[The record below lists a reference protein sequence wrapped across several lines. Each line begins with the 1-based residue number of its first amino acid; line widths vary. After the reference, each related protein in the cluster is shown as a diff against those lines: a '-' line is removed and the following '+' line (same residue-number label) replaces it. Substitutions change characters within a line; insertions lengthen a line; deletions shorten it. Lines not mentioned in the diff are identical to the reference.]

1 MVAIIMCA
9 PTCTCLLMV
18 KEYNV
23 ILLMTCVFSPCIV
36 REGRLE
42 VVKYLIEVQ
51 GCSAGCTD
59 NRGQTPLHH
68 ACV

>member
-1 MVAIIMCA
+1 MSIDGKRIQCDTLDDLCSFLSVH
-9 PTCTCLLMV
+9 
-18 KEYNV
+18 
-23 ILLMTCVFSPCIV
+23 IV
-36 REGRLE
+36 RADRLE

-68 ACV
+68 ACR